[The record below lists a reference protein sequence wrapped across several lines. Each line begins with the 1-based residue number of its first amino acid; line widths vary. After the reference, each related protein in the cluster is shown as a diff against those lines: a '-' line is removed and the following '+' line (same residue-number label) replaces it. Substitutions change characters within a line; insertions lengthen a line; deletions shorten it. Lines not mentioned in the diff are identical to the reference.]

1 MVTSYTHS
9 IDVKDVTMEFP
20 GVKALDNICFSMRS
34 GEIRAVIGANG
45 AGKSTL
51 MNVLAGS
58 LPKYEGNITLDGQ
71 NVRLS
76 SPVVSKKFGI
86 ALVSQEVDAG
96 ILPNLSVAENIMF
109 DSLVNEMGHRTIVNW
124 KQIKLDAQ
132 KALDR
137 LNQKIDVNVLA
148 GSLALAQKQ
157 MVLIARA
164 ISQSCRFLILDEP
177 TSALSISETEQLFR
191 VIRDLVASEDM
202 GIIFISH
209 RLNELF
215 EICDH
220 ITVMR
225 NGRIVSERDIT
236 GLTIDDVVADMLG
249 DTVREPFVRK
259 QGELGDVLLEV
270 RDLCDTEG
278 TVNHVSFY
286 ARAGEVIG
294 ISGLVGAGKTELAKC
309 IFGDRPK
316 GCGKILI
323 SGTEVNINSP
333 HRAVQSGLG
342 LVPEERRKE
351 GVFVEKSVKENLSA
365 VVLSDFTKFS
375 FINRSKEK
383 KNAKDL
389 VEKLLIKTPSIDQAV
404 AYLSGGNQQK
414 VVIGKWL
421 CSDCEIYLMDEPT
434 KGVDVGAKQEIYRLI
449 QHLADEGK
457 CIIYLSSETAEILS
471 VTDRVYA
478 LYNGAVAA
486 EMLTKDATE
495 ESILYYATGGET
507 K

>member
-1 MVTSYTHS
+1 MVKSYTHS

-20 GVKALDNICFSMRS
+20 GVKALDHVCFSMRS

-51 MNVLAGS
+51 MNVLAGG
-58 LPKYEGNITLDGQ
+58 LPKYDGSITMDGQ
-71 NVRLS
+71 AVRLS

-109 DSLVNEMGHRTIVNW
+109 DSLVNEMGKRVAVNW
-124 KQIKLDAQ
+124 KQMKKSAQ
-132 KALDR
+132 NALER

-148 GSLALAQKQ
+148 GSLSLAQKQ

-177 TSALSISETEQLFR
+177 TSALSISETEQLFQ
-191 VIRDLVASEDM
+191 VIRDLVAGEDM
-202 GIIFISH
+202 GVIFISH

-215 EICDH
+215 EICGH

-225 NGRIVSERDIT
+225 NGCIVAERDIEN
-236 GLTIDDVVADMLG
+236 LTIDDVVADMMG
-249 DTVREPFVRK
+249 DALREPFVRQ
-259 QGELGDVLLEV
+259 QGKLGDVLLEV
-270 RDLCDTEG
+270 KDLCDTEG
-278 TVNHVSFY
+278 AVNHVSIY
-286 ARAGEVIG
+286 ARAGEVVG

-309 IFGDRPK
+309 MFGDRPK
-316 GCGKILI
+316 GSGEIRI
-323 SGTEVNINSP
+323 SGKAVTVSSP
-333 HRAVQSGLG
+333 HRAVKYGLG

-351 GVFVEKSVKENLSA
+351 GVFVEKSVKENLST
-365 VVLSDFTKFS
+365 VILSDLTKFS

-383 KNAKDL
+383 KNAQDL
-389 VEKLLIKTPSIDQAV
+389 VDKLLIKTPSIDQTV

-449 QHLADEGK
+449 QQLADQGK
-457 CIIYLSSETAEILS
+457 CVIYLSSETAEILS
-471 VTDRVYA
+471 VTDRVYV

-486 EMLTKDATE
+486 EMPTKEATE